1 MIIKK
6 IVNGKLS
13 TNTYL
18 IYDDEKNAAIID
30 PAEDTERMI
39 SEIKDLGLNL
49 KYIINTHCHPDH
61 ISGNKKIYEEFS
73 CELLAHKKEEHMLD
87 DSTSHLAK
95 YLGIEKDQPKIDK
108 YIKDGDIIQVGSIQL
123 RVIETPGHTEGS
135 VSLHDENKKV
145 LFSGDTLFHRSVG
158 RTDLPGG
165 DVYVLLESLAKLLN
179 LPEDVRVL
187 PGHSGETTIAFE
199 KENNPFAKR
208 LG

>member
-1 MIIKK
+1 M
-6 IVNGKLS
+6 V
-13 TNTYL
+13 
-18 IYDDEKNAAIID
+18 
-30 PAEDTERMI
+30 
-39 SEIKDLGLNL
+39 SEIKDLGLSL

-61 ISGNKKIYEEFS
+61 ISGNKKIFEEFS

-87 DSTSHLAK
+87 DFTSHLAK
-95 YLGIEKDQPKIDK
+95 YLGVEKDQPKIDK
-108 YIKDGDIIQVGSIQL
+108 YIKDGDIIHVGSIQL

-135 VSLHDENKKV
+135 VSLYEENKKV